1 MELIITLPDEF
12 IEDYSKD
19 RFRDS
24 LLRILGDAKRAG
36 TVLTGNLDRE
46 LIDVLL
52 PGIVDAVAKS
62 RATANG
68 KEIQVVGNPGGIR
81 DLEDYEARRSA
92 KEMLDSEI
100 MREMA
105 DPLVISQQR
114 GPAPFVM
121 VRGGNG
127 YKMSDPRPA
136 RACEGHDW
144 RHEFPGP
151 YTFDETVADL
161 VWDRDCNTVLTA
173 ITDGYDD
180 IPDTVMQSLVNAMNG
195 NEELGKFHLGAPKLV
210 ASESDCYIEFCVDG
224 VVKRLDVRGWGQ
236 LTGPKKFE
244 PAVAAQLQEDFGQYV
259 LICLKQINLDEHETK
274 KEA

>member
-19 RFRDS
+19 SFRDS
-24 LLRILGDAKRAG
+24 LMRILGDAKRAG
-36 TVLTGNLDRE
+36 TVLTGNYERE

-52 PGIVDAVAKS
+52 PGLVDAIAKS

-68 KEIQVVGNPGGIR
+68 KEIQVLNIPGGIK
-81 DLEDYEARRSA
+81 DLDDYEMRRSA
-92 KEMLDSEI
+92 KETIDKEI
-100 MREMA
+100 MREMT
-105 DPLVISQQR
+105 DPLAISQQR

-136 RACEGHDW
+136 RAGDGHNW

-151 YTFDETVADL
+151 YTFDETVSDL
-161 VWDRDCNTVLTA
+161 VWDRDCNTVLTS
-173 ITDGYDD
+173 ITTGYDD
-180 IPDTVMQSLVNAMNG
+180 IPNAVMQSLVNAMNG
-195 NEELGKFHLGAPKLV
+195 KEVIGKFHLGAPKLV
-210 ASESDCYIEFCVDG
+210 TSESECYVEFCVEG
-224 VVKRLDVRGWGQ
+224 VVKRLDIRGWGQ
-236 LTGPKKFE
+236 LTGPRKFE

-259 LICLKQINLDEHETK
+259 LICVKQINLDETETK
-274 KEA
+274 KED